1 MITVQIEGRS
11 LVPSADMIAVEQ
23 DSGYETLHFEVP
35 EIFPDG
41 QTAYVMFQREDGS
54 TETYMLGADGIWT
67 LTSGL
72 TNVPTKLAVFLRIVS
87 TSGQVW
93 NSYTFVFRVHNNFDI
108 TFGTVAD
115 DAATLNA
122 ALVVMGQYANA
133 AQTAQEDAEEAQE
146 AAEAAKS
153 AALAAQ
159 QSAEA
164 AKTSAQGYQQS
175 AQAAKTAAESANASA
190 QQAKTQVESSAS
202 AASLS
207 ATQAESSAA
216 AASVS
221 AVEAQVSAGQ
231 SQLSATQAQESKQS
245 AMDSASTAQTKAA
258 EAASSASAAGQY
270 AQSAGES
277 AQSAANSAQSLAF
290 PGIQVTTLAPGAQ
303 ATGQWIT
310 SETGTTLK
318 LGIPQGQSG
327 DGSGDMLASIY
338 DPDED
343 GKVEAAEVADYANG
357 AAANTVSFSNGNTGM
372 ESTTVQGAIAEAY
385 NAHKILEIAFDYAY
399 TILQAQMRD
408 AQDEISTLKAQMS
421 ALST

>member
-1 MITVQIEGRS
+1 MITVQVEGRA
-11 LVPSADMIAVEQ
+11 LAPSSDLIAVEQ
-23 DSGYETLHFEVP
+23 DSGYEKLKFEVP
-35 EIFPDG
+35 EIFQDG
-41 QTAYVMFQREDGS
+41 QTAYAMFQKEDGS
-54 TETYMLGADGIWT
+54 TNTYMLGADGIWT

-190 QQAKTQVESSAS
+190 QQAKTQ
-202 AASLS
+202 
-207 ATQAESSAA
+207 AESSAA
-216 AASVS
+216 AASLS

-270 AQSAGES
+270 AQSAANS

-408 AQDEISTLKAQMS
+408 VQDEISTLKAQMS